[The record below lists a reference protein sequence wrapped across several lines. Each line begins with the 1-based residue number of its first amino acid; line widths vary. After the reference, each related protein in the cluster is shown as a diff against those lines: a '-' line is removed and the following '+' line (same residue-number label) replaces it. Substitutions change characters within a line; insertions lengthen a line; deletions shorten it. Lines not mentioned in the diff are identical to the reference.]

1 LKLANLLAGS
11 IQEYSHSGALG
22 MLLPDLQ
29 PRSAWRVDP
38 SSCRGYDMFNK
49 VTKYLYSPKADRFAP
64 RYRSNTPSLPANI
77 QDHLGRL
84 LRAEYYEHGDKPRF
98 LGDPA
103 LPLEFDPYLQRLDQ
117 RERELRASM
126 IGEKGR
132 HAVAAALLGMH
143 A

>member
-1 LKLANLLAGS
+1 MRPSFMTSPVRAETKAGMPRCFGYLRGRDMITKATEYLRSLKAAKS
-11 IQEYSHSGALG
+11 
-22 MLLPDLQ
+22 
-29 PRSAWRVDP
+29 
-38 SSCRGYDMFNK
+38 
-49 VTKYLYSPKADRFAP
+49 AP

-84 LRAEYYEHGDKPRF
+84 LRAEYYERGDKPRF

-117 RERELRASM
+117 RERNLRSSM

-132 HAVAAALLGMH
+132 HAVAAALSGIH

>member
-1 LKLANLLAGS
+1 MARMPRCFEYLWGYNMIAKATEYLFSLKAAKS
-11 IQEYSHSGALG
+11 
-22 MLLPDLQ
+22 
-29 PRSAWRVDP
+29 
-38 SSCRGYDMFNK
+38 
-49 VTKYLYSPKADRFAP
+49 AP

-77 QDHLGRL
+77 QNHLGQM

-117 RERELRASM
+117 KERDLRSSM
-126 IGEKGR
+126 ISEQGR
-132 HAVAAALLGMH
+132 HAVAAALLGIH

>member
-1 LKLANLLAGS
+1 
-11 IQEYSHSGALG
+11 
-22 MLLPDLQ
+22 
-29 PRSAWRVDP
+29 
-38 SSCRGYDMFNK
+38 MFNK
-49 VTKYLYSPKADRFAP
+49 ATKYLYSKNADRSAP
-64 RYRSNTPSLPANI
+64 RYRSNAPSLPVSI
-77 QDHLGRL
+77 QDHLGRM
-84 LRAEYYEHGDKPRF
+84 LRAEYYERGDKPRF
-98 LGDPA
+98 LGDSA